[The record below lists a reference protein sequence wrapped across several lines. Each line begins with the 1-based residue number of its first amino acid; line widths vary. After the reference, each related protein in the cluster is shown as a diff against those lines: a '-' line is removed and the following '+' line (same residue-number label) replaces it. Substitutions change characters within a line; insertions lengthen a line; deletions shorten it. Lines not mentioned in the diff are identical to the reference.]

1 MNDLFK
7 GQLAYVRIYSGTLT
21 NRCHLYNTSRNIL
34 EKGAQIYRVRADQYI
49 GKKEL
54 LKTSLKLI
62 SEANELH
69 AGDIAA
75 IHGLK

>member
-21 NRCHLYNTSRNIL
+21 NRCHLYNTSRSIL

-49 GKKEL
+49 GKIFVVEV
-54 LKTSLKLI
+54 SLKRI